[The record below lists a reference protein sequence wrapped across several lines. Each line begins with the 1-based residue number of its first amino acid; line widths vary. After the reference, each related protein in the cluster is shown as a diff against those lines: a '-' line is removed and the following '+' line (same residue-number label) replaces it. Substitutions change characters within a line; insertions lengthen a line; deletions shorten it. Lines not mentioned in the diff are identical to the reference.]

1 MTRTAKKQSTSKLS
15 ALAAKVL
22 ANPKSGRDAKR
33 LAGSVLTQ
41 DETPG
46 QAGRVKRKPMLTNV
60 TAIAMALAWHGSRPE
75 QYMLQEDWDGLP
87 AKERFRWRAE
97 ARAFLRAL
105 KRPR

>member
-1 MTRTAKKQSTSKLS
+1 MNRTAKKQSTSKLS

-46 QAGRVKRKPMLTNV
+46 QAGRARVSLASKVELL
-60 TAIAMALAWHGSRPE
+60 AMFHTWSRSYKLSPRE
-75 QYMLQEDWDGLP
+75 Q
-87 AKERFRWRAE
+87 WRQVFAVSKKTRRE
-97 ARAFLRAL
+97 HARAFLRAL
-105 KRPR
+105 GKAG